1 MMFRICSSLQ
11 RSASTAVKEA
21 KRFYSDGAKL
31 VTVTTDD
38 KTGVSTLSL
47 NRPPV
52 NGLNLDLL
60 QSISTALTTL
70 EKSKCRGM
78 ILTSDNPSVFSAGL
92 DILEMYKPDPTR
104 VKDFWTTL
112 QDTWIKLYTTSFP
125 TVAVINGHS
134 PAGGC
139 LLALSCEYRII
150 VGPKNTI
157 GLNETKLGI
166 IAPRWFQDSM
176 RNVIGER
183 QAELA
188 LTTGKMFTADEA
200 LKVNLVDEVV
210 ASKDEATGRAI
221 AFLSQFAKITS
232 TTKKNDKT
240 GVSRGNRQLAPQQ
253 QGERFADFPQLHQP
267 AQSPGGTWNVLRIS
281 EEEVGQVNNF
291 NLKNIVL
298 S

>member
-1 MMFRICSSLQ
+1 MDSI
-11 RSASTAVKEA
+11 
-21 KRFYSDGAKL
+21 
-31 VTVTTDD
+31 
-38 KTGVSTLSL
+38 
-47 NRPPV
+47 
-52 NGLNLDLL
+52 LDLL

-221 AFLSQFAKITS
+221 AFLSQFAKIPPLPRKM
-232 TTKKNDKT
+232 TKLEFREATVNW
-240 GVSRGNRQLAPQQ
+240 L
-253 QGERFADFPQLHQP
+253 
-267 AQSPGGTWNVLRIS
+267 
-281 EEEVGQVNNF
+281 VNNKEKDLQIF
-291 NLKNIVL
+291 LSYINQPKVQEGLGMYLESLKKK
-298 S
+298 SAK